1 MFAVQAI
8 EGKGSFARMK
18 RTLVLIA
25 GFALLVGGLVQSAPA
40 SKNAPKSKRLLVGI
54 YDEAETLGHPE
65 RAFPILRSLRVKI
78 VRANL
83 YWGGPAGV
91 AQRRPNRPT
100 NPEDPAYEWFK
111 YDRMVRMAAEENI
124 RVVFAIVGTP
134 RWANGGKPFNRAP
147 LTTRHLRHFAQA
159 AATRYSGSFTPGL
172 PLGVSGNQ
180 APEADP
186 LPAVRHWLAWNEPN
200 NPVFLSPQFTRT
212 KKGVFLRQAAKI
224 YAKICNAIVAGVHAP
239 AALTGEKVACGVT
252 APRGNNNPRARR
264 QSISPIPF
272 VRQMKRFGARGFDAY
287 AHHPYYGSRLETP
300 TTKPRIVKGPKIV
313 GGPVVLGNINDLIRE
328 VTRLWGRK
336 PLWITEYGYQTK
348 PDRHLAVSY
357 QQQARYLK
365 QAFAIV
371 RKNPRIDMMLWFLLR
386 DQGVTRAFDGW
397 QGGVMTRGGARKP
410 SFRTFQRVP
419 K

>member
-1 MFAVQAI
+1 
-8 EGKGSFARMK
+8 MK

-25 GFALLVGGLVQSAPA
+25 GTALLVGGIVQSAPA
-40 SKNAPKSKRLLVGI
+40 SKQKQQSARLLVGI
-54 YDEAETLGHPE
+54 YDEAETLGNPD
-65 RAFPILRSLRVKI
+65 RAFPVLRTLGVKI

-100 NPEDPAYEWFK
+100 NPDDPAYNWFK

-134 RWANGGKPFNRAP
+134 RFANGGKPFNRAP

-172 PLGVSGNQ
+172 PVGVKGSQ

-200 NPVFLSPQFTRT
+200 NPVFLFPQFIRT
-212 KKGVFLRQAAKI
+212 KKGVFLRQAAKN

-252 APRGNNNPRARR
+252 APRGNNNPRSRR

-287 AHHPYYGSRLETP
+287 AHHPYYGHPREHPSYRPRLN
-300 TTKPRIVKGPKIV
+300 KGPRIV
-313 GGPVVLGNINDLIRE
+313 GGPVLLGNIDDLTRE

-336 PLWITEYGYQTK
+336 PLWITEYGYQTR
-348 PDRHLAVSY
+348 PDRNFAVSFAK
-357 QQQARYLK
+357 QAQYLK
-365 QAFAIV
+365 QAFSIA
-371 RKNPRIDMMLWFLLR
+371 RKNPRIDMMLWFQLR
-386 DQGVTRAFDGW
+386 DQPRTRAFDGW

-410 SFRTFQRVP
+410 AFRAFRQVR

>member
-1 MFAVQAI
+1 
-8 EGKGSFARMK
+8 MK
-18 RTLVLIA
+18 RALVLIA
-25 GFALLVGGLVQSAPA
+25 GFALLVGGLVQAAPA
-40 SKNAPKSKRLLVGI
+40 SKGAPKSSRLLVGI

-83 YWGGPAGV
+83 YWGGPGGV

-100 NPEDPAYEWFK
+100 NPDDPAYEWFK

-200 NPVFLSPQFTRT
+200 NPVFLSPQFIRT
-212 KKGVFLRQAAKI
+212 KKGVFLRQAAKN
-224 YAKICNAIVAGVHAP
+224 YAKICNAIVSGIHAP
-239 AALTGEKVACGVT
+239 AALRGEKVACGVT

-287 AHHPYYGSRLETP
+287 AHHPYYGHPRETP
-300 TTKPRIVKGPKIV
+300 SYQPRLNKGPRIV
-313 GGPVVLGNINDLIRE
+313 GGPILLGNINDLTRE

-348 PDRHLAVSY
+348 PDRNFAVSY
-357 QQQARYLK
+357 AKQAQYLK
-365 QAFAIV
+365 QAYAIA
-371 RKNPRIDMMLWFLLR
+371 RKNPRIDMMLWFQLR
-386 DQGVTRAFDGW
+386 DQPQTRAFDGW

-410 SFRTFQRVP
+410 SFRAFQQVR